1 MFISGEKYTPGHSRF
16 IEVCNPATGELI
28 ETVLSAAPEDV
39 EKAISSCNAAFNSW
53 SKKSYA
59 ERSAVLSQISA
70 ALKEKTNLEKLA
82 VTLTKEQG
90 KPLSESRREIE
101 GVIGVIDYFTGL
113 SSSIHTDFYENHN
126 NSSYSFTI
134 KKPLGVCASI
144 LPWNMP
150 ALILSWKLIPA
161 LLTGNTCL
169 VKPASACPLTI
180 LEMAAIFY
188 ESGLPAGA
196 FNVVIGPGEEIG
208 KQIAASPVIHKISF
222 TGSTEAGQILNEM
235 AAASKTNKRVTLE
248 LGGSDAMII
257 CDDVDV
263 RDCAVKAVQTK
274 FFNCGQACIS
284 PKRIFVFESVFDEFI
299 KYTLE
304 TVSQIRVGNGLSE
317 GITMGPLSSA
327 AGRKQMAE
335 YAESARLEGAQI
347 RAGGKIPT
355 GIADDSEFKSGF
367 FFEPTVITNVPKNS
381 RLLKEEVFGPI
392 MIINPVKDLDEA
404 ILEANNTNFG
414 LGASIWTN
422 DIRRAKR
429 GVEELEAGIVW
440 VNQHTKVLPELPFG
454 GVKDSG
460 FGRENGY
467 AVLNDYLETK
477 TAVFKF

>member
-1 MFISGEKYTPGHSRF
+1 MFISGEKYTPVHSRF
-16 IEVCNPATGELI
+16 IEVINPATGELI
-28 ETVLSAAPEDV
+28 ETVPSAAPEDV
-39 EKAISSCNAAFNSW
+39 EKAISSCDAAFNSW

-70 ALKEKTNLEKLA
+70 ALKEKTNLEKLS

-101 GVIGVIDYFTGL
+101 GAIAVIDYFTGL
-113 SSSIHTDFYENHN
+113 SSSIHTDFYENQN

-150 ALILSWKLIPA
+150 VLILSWKLIPA

-169 VKPASACPLTI
+169 VKPSSACPLTI

-188 ESGLPAGA
+188 KFGLPAGA
-196 FNVVIGPGEEIG
+196 FNVVIGSGEEIG
-208 KQIAASPVIHKISF
+208 KQIAASPVIRKISF
-222 TGSTEAGQILNEM
+222 TGSTEAGLNLNEM

-257 CDDVDV
+257 CDDADV

-284 PKRIFVFESVFDEFI
+284 PKRIFVFESVFDEFV
-299 KYTLE
+299 KETLE
-304 TVSQIRVGNGLSE
+304 AVSKIRVGNGLSE

-327 AGRKQMAE
+327 GGRKQMAE

-347 RAGGKIPT
+347 RAGGKIPE
-355 GIADDSEFKSGF
+355 GADFEKGY
-367 FFEPTVITNVPKNS
+367 FFEPTVITNIPKNS

-404 ILEANNTNFG
+404 ISEANNTNFG